1 MNTDEQILVTAAED
15 PAPFSASRGY
25 GTIGANDGPIESPVV
40 NNTIRNQLPQYEAVL
55 SATLTAMSAG
65 TVLAWTSPISNILE
79 KGEFHNIEMSQSQ
92 LGWIGSL
99 VPLGALCT
107 CIPTG
112 FICDKIGRKN
122 TLLSLLIPYSLGWS
136 LIVWSNNLTML
147 CFGRLI
153 CGIAVGACCVAAPLY
168 VSEVAQ
174 KEIRGRLG
182 SYFQLMVVTGILY
195 AYTLGKYMD
204 PTRYS
209 VMCLLIPVIFF
220 VTFIYQ
226 PESPVYYLKKSR
238 YEDARISL
246 VRLRRSEDVADE
258 LVRMEASVK
267 ETAQTHSSLRTLFAR
282 KAYRKAVI
290 ISMSLMF
297 FQQFSGINAII
308 FYTGTIFNLSGFH
321 FDARSATILVG
332 FFQVVATFI
341 SSIVIEKLGRKI
353 LLITSDFVMALST
366 LVLGFYFSLKDHK
379 IVDDDTIAAI
389 GFIPIIAL
397 CVYIIVFSLGFGP
410 IPWMIS
416 GEIFTPEVKSVT
428 SSVAGALNWLLAF
441 FITKLYLE
449 AQADVGAD
457 VVFYFFTV
465 ISLCG
470 TAFVYFVV
478 PETKGKTVEE
488 VQLLLE
494 A

>member
-1 MNTDEQILVTAAED
+1 MSMDQQILVAADEE

-25 GTIGANDGPIESPVV
+25 GAIGNSEGTVESPVE
-40 NNTIRNQLPQYEAVL
+40 NNKLWNQIPQYVAVL
-55 SATLTAMSAG
+55 SATLSAMSAG
-65 TVLAWTSPISNILE
+65 IVLAWTSPISNVLE
-79 KGEFHNIEMSQSQ
+79 KGDFHHIEMSQGQ

-112 FICDKIGRKN
+112 FICDKVGRKT
-122 TLLSLLIPYSLGWS
+122 TLLSLLIPYSIGWS
-136 LIVWSNNLTML
+136 LIVWSTNLTML
-147 CFGRLI
+147 YFGRLF

-168 VSEVAQ
+168 ISEIAQ

-195 AYTLGKYMD
+195 TYILGKYMD

-209 VMCLLIPVIFF
+209 VMCLCVPVVFF
-220 VTFIYQ
+220 VMFIYQ

-238 YEDARISL
+238 YEDARNSL
-246 VRLRRSEDVADE
+246 ARLRNTEDVADE
-258 LVRMEASVK
+258 LVRLESSVK
-267 ETAQTHSSLRTLFAR
+267 ETAQAQISIRALLAR
-282 KAYRKAVI
+282 KAYKKAVV

-297 FQQFSGINAII
+297 FQQFSGINAVI
-308 FYTGTIFNLSGFH
+308 FYTSTIFGLSGFH

-332 FFQVVATFI
+332 FFQVIATFI
-341 SSIVIEKLGRKI
+341 STIIIEKLGRKI
-353 LLITSDFVMALST
+353 LLIISDSVMALST
-366 LVLGFYFSLKDHK
+366 LTLGIYFSLKDHK
-379 IVDDDTIAAI
+379 AVDDATISAI
-389 GFIPIIAL
+389 GFLPILAL
-397 CVYIIVFSLGFGP
+397 CVYVIVFSLGFGP

-416 GEIFTPEVKSVT
+416 GEIFTSDVKSVT
-428 SSVAGALNWLLAF
+428 SSVAGALNWFLAF
-441 FITKLYLE
+441 LITKLYLE
-449 AQADVGAD
+449 VQADVGAD

-465 ISLCG
+465 VSLCG
-470 TAFVYFVV
+470 TAFVYYVV

-494 A
+494 G